1 MPKKS
6 NNLIEPVLTLTIPY
20 RIETMI
26 IKGLNS
32 QMDRN
37 PEKITHKKRK
47 KQTQIT
53 YNMQLLDKN
62 QY

>member
-6 NNLIEPVLTLTIPY
+6 NNLIEPVLTRPY
-20 RIETMI
+20 RIEIMI

>member
-47 KQTQIT
+47 KQTQT
-53 YNMQLLDKN
+53 LKN
-62 QY
+62 KKKIKLK